1 MAWSGWSRT
10 NVGPLTT
17 VFTPP
22 TACFTPAI
30 ESDADPSVFQAY
42 YGNTCIATGTGSTL
56 VLAPSC
62 YPPGTGIV
70 FASYST
76 MPFYSP
82 GLSCPA
88 GFTSACAVTR
98 VEGETLPQSTR
109 STDPNIW
116 SMLEPGETAIACC
129 PT

>member
-22 TACFTPAI
+22 TTCFTPAV
-30 ESDADPSVFQAY
+30 ESDEPTLFYAY
-42 YGNTCIATGTGSTL
+42 YGNTCWATSTESTL
-56 VLAPSC
+56 VLDSSC

-76 MPFYSP
+76 IPFYSP
-82 GLSCPA
+82 DISCPA

-98 VEGETLPQSTR
+98 VEGEALPQFTR
-109 STDPNIW
+109 STDPDIW